1 MNLQSL
7 LNIKLEREL
16 IKDLN
21 DHFKD
26 ESLVN
31 IIESKVRD
39 KIKDTII
46 TITIDSKKLVIR
58 DNQCCARSMGPKYS
72 DSRCSSSTEE
82 NIDYCKKH
90 LKRIDKY
97 GYLSFGRYDG
107 KRPVINEKGNKIPW
121 RDNTAIEDID
131 TIIQYQSMNLLKLI
145 K

>member
-1 MNLQSL
+1 MDLQSL

-16 IKDLN
+16 INDLN
-21 DHFKD
+21 NHFKD

-31 IIESKVRD
+31 MIESKVKD
-39 KIKDTII
+39 KMKNT
-46 TITIDSKKLVIR
+46 TITIDNTKKIIIK
-58 DNQCCARSMGPKYS
+58 DNQCCARSMGHNYS
-72 DSRCSSSTEE
+72 DSRCPSSTDG

-90 LKRIDKY
+90 SKRIEEY

-107 KRPVINEKGNKIPW
+107 QRPVINEKGTKIPW
-121 RDNTAIEDID
+121 RDNTAMEDID

>member
-26 ESLVN
+26 ESLAGM
-31 IIESKVRD
+31 IESKVIL
-39 KIKDTII
+39 KIKDII
-46 TITIDSKKLVIR
+46 IIDENSAEIISK
-58 DNQCCARSMGPKYS
+58 DNQCCARRMGEKYS
-72 DSRCSSSTEE
+72 DIRCSSSTEE

-90 LKRIDKY
+90 LKRIEEY
-97 GYLSFGRYDG
+97 GYLSFGRYDE
-107 KRPVINEKGNKIPW
+107 KRPVINEKGTKIPW
-121 RDNTAIEDID
+121 RDNSAMEDID

>member
-31 IIESKVRD
+31 MIESKVKD

-46 TITIDSKKLVIR
+46 TIGSKKKLVIR
-58 DNQCCARSMGPKYS
+58 DNQCCARSMGKRYS
-72 DSRCSSSTEE
+72 DSRCPSSTEE

-121 RDNTAIEDID
+121 RDNSAMEDID

>member
-1 MNLQSL
+1 MDLKSL

-26 ESLVN
+26 ELLSN
-31 IIESKVRD
+31 MIESKVKD
-39 KIKDTII
+39 KIKNTII
-46 TITIDSKKLVIR
+46 TIDNTKKIIVK
-58 DNQCCARSMGPKYS
+58 DNQCCARSMGPNYS
-72 DSRCSSSTEE
+72 DIRCSFSTDG

-90 LKRIDKY
+90 LKRIEEY

-107 KRPVINEKGNKIPW
+107 KRPVINEKGTKIPW
-121 RDNTAIEDID
+121 RDNTSMEDID